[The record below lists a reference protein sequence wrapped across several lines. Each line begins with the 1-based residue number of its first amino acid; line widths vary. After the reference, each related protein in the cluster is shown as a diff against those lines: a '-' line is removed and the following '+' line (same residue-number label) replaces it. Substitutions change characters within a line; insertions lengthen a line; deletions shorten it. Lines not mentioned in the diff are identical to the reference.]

1 MEIVIGMNI
10 LEGALITGGSAMS
23 FRLKEG
29 VFKVRCRE
37 PGCPFFSEFVVK
49 ENIMGATEADVDS
62 EALKIARNL
71 GFIKHD
77 ALYGRKHQLVNPEV
91 TKASATYEHLGGG
104 PAPHPAAPAA
114 MAPHAPAVP
123 TRTYKRG
130 EVIIRKGES
139 AVTVCEVVH
148 GVALNEKLPDLVYKA
163 GSTFGSAAIFRQK
176 NRMAD
181 IVAGEDGTTIAF
193 YNIRELSK
201 SNPAKARELYDEA
214 MEDLFHILGYLED
227 YSATLEK
234 KVRTLEAK
242 KASVKSA
249 SAKPAAKKAV
259 KKPAKKAVKKP
270 ARKIVRKAAPKKK
283 KARR

>member
-1 MEIVIGMNI
+1 
-10 LEGALITGGSAMS
+10 MS

-29 VFKVRCRE
+29 IYKVRCRE

-77 ALYGRKHQLVNPEV
+77 ALYGRKHQLSNPEV

-104 PAPHPAAPAA
+104 PATYTAASPAPPPRAPT
-114 MAPHAPAVP
+114 VP
-123 TRTYKRG
+123 TRTYARG
-130 EVIIRKGES
+130 QVIIRKGES
-139 AVTVCEVVH
+139 AVTVCEVVR
-148 GVALNEKLPDLVYKA
+148 GSAMNEKLPDMVYRA

-201 SNPAKARELYDEA
+201 TNPAKARELYDEA
-214 MEDLFHILGYLED
+214 MEDLFQILGYLEG
-227 YSATLEK
+227 YAASLEK
-234 KVRTLEAK
+234 KVKSLQAK
-242 KASVKSA
+242 KTGPARA
-249 SAKPAAKKAV
+249 AAK
-259 KKPAKKAVKKP
+259 
-270 ARKIVRKAAPKKK
+270 KAAPKKK
-283 KARR
+283 AAAKKAPAKKKKAKR

>member
-1 MEIVIGMNI
+1 
-10 LEGALITGGSAMS
+10 MS

-37 PGCPFFSEFVVK
+37 PGCPFYSEFVVK
-49 ENIMGATEADVDS
+49 ENLMGATEADVDA

-77 ALYGRKHQLVNPEV
+77 ALYGRKHQLANPEV
-91 TKASATYEHLGGG
+91 TKSSASYEHLGT
-104 PAPHPAAPAA
+104 APAA
-114 MAPHAPAVP
+114 HGTPHAAAPLVP

-130 EVIIRKGES
+130 DVIIRKGES
-139 AVTVCEVVH
+139 AVTVCEVVR
-148 GVALNEKLPDLVYKA
+148 GVALNEKLPDLEYRP

-193 YNIRELSK
+193 YNIRELTK
-201 SNPAKARELYDEA
+201 TNPAKARELYDEA

-227 YSATLEK
+227 YAATLEK
-234 KVRTLEAK
+234 KVARLEARPKATPSAASSRKSAK
-242 KASVKSA
+242 KAA
-249 SAKPAAKKAV
+249 G
-259 KKPAKKAVKKP
+259 KP
-270 ARKIVRKAAPKKK
+270 ARKVAKKGAKKAPRKAAAKK
-283 KARR
+283 RR